1 MRTLDQACRKCREAI
16 RLDAAG
22 ALPEEQ
28 RSVSEKHLANC
39 TDCQAYTKQLRAA
52 AEGLKHLSWR
62 PVRPSANFRERW
74 TAAVESSGRPGSL
87 AQAVADLIERGR
99 LMVWPSRRALA
110 ALAPVW
116 VLILVFK
123 LTAPD
128 VGKPSPATMACS
140 PVEVFRALKA
150 GNGMQTALGRWYPQ
164 PASLKEPAASPRSS
178 RAITQPVTFRRESQI
193 NFEAAF
199 LS

>member
-1 MRTLDQACRKCREAI
+1 MRTRDQACRKCREAL

-28 RSVSEKHLANC
+28 RSVSEKHLAHC
-39 TDCQAYTKQLRAA
+39 TDCQAYSKQLRAA
-52 AEGLKHLSWR
+52 AEGLKQLSWR
-62 PVRPSANFRERW
+62 AVRPSANFRERW
-74 TAAVESSGRPGSL
+74 TGAVESSGRPGSL
-87 AQAVADLIERGR
+87 AQAVAELIERGR
-99 LMVWPSRRALA
+99 LMVWRNRRALA

-128 VGKPSPATMACS
+128 VGKPPPATMACS
-140 PVEVFRALKA
+140 PVEVFRKLKA
-150 GNGMQTALGRWYPQ
+150 GNGMQTALGRMYEQ
-164 PASLKEPAASPRSS
+164 PASLKDPAASPRSS
-178 RAITQPVTFRRESQI
+178 CPVTQPVTFRRESQI
-193 NFEAAF
+193 NFEATF